1 MRTYYIAQGTLIY
14 CGDLIWKENPK
25 KGGDICICMNDSFF
39 YTVETNTTSQSNS
52 TPIKANLKKKK
63 DGEKTVKKMKRT

>member
-1 MRTYYIAQGTLIY
+1 MER
-14 CGDLIWKENPK
+14 KPK

-52 TPIKANLKKKK
+52 TPVKANLKKKK
-63 DGEKTVKKMKRT
+63 DGGKTVKKWRDCRQSVGKHTG

>member
-1 MRTYYIAQGTLIY
+1 MER
-14 CGDLIWKENPK
+14 KPK

-52 TPIKANLKKKK
+52 TPVKANLKKKK
-63 DGEKTVKKMKRT
+63 RWWKNSKKMERL